1 VNLPLQKVCDIHDL
15 FHPEI
20 DNILRDDLRSIPFG
34 SRRAW
39 EFAMIFRAL
48 SIKGKLHP
56 AAQGLAMGAG
66 TEKLIYAIVPR
77 VAKTMVT
84 DLYLPNSG
92 WVGVRTDNPRDLI
105 LQKAPWP
112 IDANKVDAM
121 AMDMRKLDFPDE
133 SFDFCWSTGS
143 FEHIGRDTD
152 FLQHF
157 KEVERV
163 LKPGGVYAFTTAIT
177 FGGVTEPIPHNYY
190 FDPNHLIDLIHA
202 SPLHAEPEFDCFVR
216 DHIFNRPHP
225 ERLQDYGCDAA
236 RKFSKP
242 IVSFRRG
249 IILAANVMVL
259 TKDSG
264 RTKVRPQVR
273 GLEESRKRLTVQ
285 ADGHLSALWSDFQYL
300 QPEVEKGSLTIQPQV
315 FGDGTAVIDVIIPH
329 GGPET
334 LKWTVKPRPISGSI
348 TWEPLQSGKL
358 TALDSSFR
366 FETKRDRLYSVKL
379 SIPLSAKMS
388 GAAKDLSRVV
398 VKAKVI

>member
-1 VNLPLQKVCDIHDL
+1 MNLPLQKVCDIYDL
-15 FHPEI
+15 FDPEI
-20 DNILRDDLRSIPFG
+20 DSILRDDLKSIPFG

-48 SIKGKLHP
+48 AQKGKLTP
-56 AAQGLAMGAG
+56 VAQGLAMGAG

-112 IDANKVDAM
+112 IDAQKVDAM

-143 FEHIGRDTD
+143 FEHIGRDED
-152 FLQHF
+152 FLRHF
-157 KEVERV
+157 SEVERV

-202 SPLHAEPEFDCFVR
+202 SPLHAEPVFDCFVR

-225 ERLQDYGCDAA
+225 ERLQDYGFDPG

-249 IILAANVMVL
+249 ILLAANVMVL
-259 TKDSG
+259 TKDAS
-264 RTKVRPQVR
+264 RAKVRPEVR
-273 GLEESRKRLTVQ
+273 GLEESRKRLTSQ
-285 ADGHLSALWSDFQYL
+285 ADGYLRDLWSEFQYL
-300 QPEVEKGSLTIQPQV
+300 QTTAEKGGLSIQPQV
-315 FGDGTAVIDVIIPH
+315 FGNGAALIDVIIPK
-329 GGPET
+329 GGPDK
-334 LKWTVKPRPISGSI
+334 LKWTVKHRPISGSV
-348 TWEPLQSGKL
+348 TWETLQTGKL
-358 TALDSSFR
+358 TANDSTFR
-366 FETKRDRLYSVKL
+366 FETKRDRLYSIKL
-379 SIPLSAKMS
+379 SN
-388 GAAKDLSRVV
+388 AAGDLSRII
-398 VKAKVI
+398 VKAKLA

>member
-1 VNLPLQKVCDIHDL
+1 MNLPLQKVCDIYDL
-15 FHPEI
+15 FEPEI
-20 DNILRDDLRSIPFG
+20 DSILRDELRSIPFG

-48 SIKGKLHP
+48 ASKGKLNP

-112 IDANKVDAM
+112 IDAQKVDAM

-143 FEHIGRDTD
+143 FEHIGRDED
-152 FLQHF
+152 FLRHF
-157 KEVERV
+157 SEVERV

-202 SPLHAEPEFDCFVR
+202 SPLHAEPVFDCFVR

-225 ERLQDYGCDAA
+225 ERLQDYGFDPG

-249 IILAANVMVL
+249 VLLAANVMVL
-259 TKDSG
+259 TKDAG
-264 RTKVRPQVR
+264 RAKVRPQVR
-273 GLEESRKRLTVQ
+273 GLEESRKRLTSQ
-285 ADGHLSALWSDFQYL
+285 ADGYLRDLWSEFQYL
-300 QPEVEKGSLTIQPQV
+300 QTTAEKGGLSIQPQV
-315 FGDGTAVIDVIIPH
+315 FGNGAALIDVIIPR
-329 GGPET
+329 GGPDK
-334 LKWTVKPRPISGSI
+334 LKWTVKHRPISGSV
-348 TWEPLQSGKL
+348 TWKTLQTGKL
-358 TALDSSFR
+358 TANDSTFR
-366 FETKRDRLYSVKL
+366 FETKRDHLYSIKL
-379 SIPLSAKMS
+379 SNPLSAKLS
-388 GAAKDLSRVV
+388 NAAADLSRIV
-398 VKAKVI
+398 VKAKSV